1 MSRATALVLLVLG
14 FPLLLASFWL
24 PAPVGAWVLIAT
36 NVLLPVALI
45 GLAVGR
51 TGRSAVPGLHLW
63 MIALLVAGGFAGLL
77 ATTGDPRPVLGGWPA
92 PALFLLLGLWVV
104 PLLVVGWIYTR
115 TFSSFTPSDDDLERL
130 EEMARRRRDG
140 ESLL

>member
-51 TGRSAVPGLHLW
+51 TGRSAVPGLH
-63 MIALLVAGGFAGLL
+63 
-77 ATTGDPRPVLGGWPA
+77 R
-92 PALFLLLGLWVV
+92 
-104 PLLVVGWIYTR
+104 
-115 TFSSFTPSDDDLERL
+115 
-130 EEMARRRRDG
+130 
-140 ESLL
+140 